1 MRSAVVAGG
10 RYGLSCL
17 GCSAGLMV
25 AMVLIG
31 ISNLLWMIAL
41 TALVL
46 IYKLAPAS
54 TLRWASAMSAAVV
67 VVGILYAALA

>member
-1 MRSAVVAGG
+1 
-10 RYGLSCL
+10 
-17 GCSAGLMV
+17 MV

-31 ISNLLWMIAL
+31 VTNLLWMIAL

-54 TLRWASAMSAAVV
+54 TLRWASATSGAVV
-67 VVGILYAALA
+67 ALGILYTALA

>member
-1 MRSAVVAGG
+1 
-10 RYGLSCL
+10 
-17 GCSAGLMV
+17 MV

-31 ISNLLWMIAL
+31 TSNLLWMMAL

-54 TLRWASAMSAAVV
+54 TLRWASAMSAAVIV
-67 VVGILYAALA
+67 LGVLYAALA

>member
-1 MRSAVVAGG
+1 
-10 RYGLSCL
+10 
-17 GCSAGLMV
+17 MV

-46 IYKLAPAS
+46 IYKLAPAP
-54 TLRWASAMSAAVV
+54 TLRSASAMRAAVIV
-67 VVGILYAALA
+67 LGILYAALA

>member
-1 MRSAVVAGG
+1 
-10 RYGLSCL
+10 
-17 GCSAGLMV
+17 MV

-31 ISNLLWMIAL
+31 TSNPLWMMAL

-54 TLRWASAMSAAVV
+54 TLRWASAMSAAVIV
-67 VVGILYAALA
+67 LGVLYAALA